1 MTIAPLD
8 AAGLKPFSYTYFVYR
23 EGDNLGKLMAL
34 VSLTPVFIMVSYA
47 TLIATRR
54 DVYLVAICLGQLV
67 GEGVGAALKEYI
79 RDPRPTRCLWYL
91 FTTRILLPF
100 VEARKLL
107 RHPLAVAFC
116 IRDTSNVGDLTRCE
130 YEGILAWEK
139 QAGLRDRGL
148 AGTGVGKSTI
158 QTLKKRAKDK

>member
-8 AAGLKPFSYTYFVYR
+8 AAGLKPFSYTYFVYH

-47 TLIATRR
+47 TLVATRR

-79 RDPRPTRCLWYL
+79 RDPRPTR
-91 FTTRILLPF
+91 
-100 VEARKLL
+100 E
-107 RHPLAVAFC
+107 
-116 IRDTSNVGDLTRCE
+116 S
-130 YEGILAWEK
+130 
-139 QAGLRDRGL
+139 
-148 AGTGVGKSTI
+148 
-158 QTLKKRAKDK
+158 